1 MSENEKVILEI
12 QENKLEN
19 EKVEQEIR
27 KPLFTRSRILFLISV
42 FFVFLMPL
50 AYRYLTKFM

>member
-1 MSENEKVILEI
+1 MSENEKVILESQEENI
-12 QENKLEN
+12 PENK
-19 EKVEQEIR
+19 
-27 KPLFTRSRILFLISV
+27 KPLFTKSRILFLISI